1 MVLSVS
7 TGHLVLL
14 DIIKS
19 KILSYEQLGG
29 TDGFLHYWNNEERLL
44 TLLLK
49 SEDGSGVRAETYKAS
64 NLHEALND
72 LASAFEL
79 KKAIKMVIKYASLQR
94 EIDPISFLLN

>member
-1 MVLSVS
+1 MSS
-7 TGHLVLL
+7 GHLVLL

-29 TDGFLHYWNNEERLL
+29 TDGFLHYWNSEDRLL

-49 SEDGSGVRAETYKAS
+49 SDNASGVRAETYKAS
-64 NLHEALND
+64 NLIEALND
-72 LASAFEL
+72 LASAFEI

-94 EIDPISFLLN
+94 DIDPINFLLN